1 VVVVVALDCT
11 AAAPTPSH
19 LRVYRRGAR
28 FLVFNPTAPAWVHT
42 NAVGAIALKL
52 MDGSR
57 TFEDIAAEC
66 GENGVSPESVLH
78 FFEKASEANMFEV
91 FPPSLRWEKMQWRS
105 RKITAIYLH
114 MTNKCNLSCSYC
126 YRNSSPR
133 ITIKHFGDE
142 FIGFLKDASPLLHK
156 NAKVTF
162 SGGEPMIHPD
172 FFQVAE
178 YCHESGLKC
187 DLLTNGMFI
196 DEDNVARVA
205 ANFQYVKISLDGA
218 TEETHALT
226 RGEGFDKVIRAIK
239 LLANFPSV
247 LVEAQM
253 TLNQENKDDCHKLR
267 ALLPSSV
274 RVKFTPAM
282 PMGRGKMETDI
293 AISNAEFINVDD
305 ATEPE
310 AYGIKKLD
318 QNRRSFGCHAGYSN
332 LSISDRGDVYPCHLF
347 HSNEFKL
354 GNIFVDSIEDI
365 FFSINNYEYSRKMDV
380 EYNNPRCGS
389 CDFRYLCGGGCK
401 ANPLHAHGDFQ
412 LSDTYC
418 SFIRNNL
425 VNGMFGETA
434 AAAAH
439 QVS

>member
-1 VVVVVALDCT
+1 MGINIASAV
-11 AAAPTPSH
+11 AAPVH
-19 LRVYRRGAR
+19 LRVYRRGER
-28 FLVFNPTAPAWVHT
+28 FIIFNPTAPAWVHT
-42 NAVGAIALKL
+42 NAVGAVAVKL

-57 TFEDIAAEC
+57 TVEEIAAVC
-66 GENGVSPESVLH
+66 SENGVSSASVLH
-78 FFEKASEANMFEV
+78 FFEKASDANLFTV

-105 RKITAIYLH
+105 RRITAIYLH

-133 ITIKHFGDE
+133 ISIKHFGDE
-142 FIGFLKDASPLLHK
+142 FIAFLKDASPLMHQH
-156 NAKVTF
+156 AKITF

-178 YCHESGLKC
+178 YCHQAGLKC

-226 RGEGFDKVIRAIK
+226 RGDGFDKAVRALT
-239 LLANFPSV
+239 LLAGFPSV
-247 LVEAQM
+247 MVDAQM
-253 TLNQENKDDCHKLR
+253 TLNQENLDDCHKLR

-282 PMGRGKMETDI
+282 PMGRGKLEADM
-293 AISNAEFINVDD
+293 AISNATFIDVDNM
-305 ATEPE
+305 TEPE
-310 AYGIKKLD
+310 AYGHKKLD
-318 QNRRSFGCHAGYSN
+318 QNRRTFGCHAGYSN

-347 HSNEFKL
+347 HSNEFKF

-365 FFSINNYEYSRKMDV
+365 FFSVRNYEYSREMDV

-401 ANPLHAHGDFQ
+401 ANPLHAKGDFRG
-412 LSDTYC
+412 SDTYC

-425 VNGMFGETA
+425 LNGMFAETA
-434 AAAAH
+434 VSTAH
-439 QVS
+439 KVS